1 MVTIDIDEEV
11 FNYLKALAE
20 PFVDTPNTVLRRIL
34 LQNQQATNKP
44 QLIMST
50 KVGSMMLPSKD
61 SEAKSEVFMS
71 SFLQYRYKEK
81 FRTKSPYR
89 TMFESDSY
97 LIYFQ
102 NFNKAGSG
110 NLWYRLSE
118 SSVKVLRKS
127 SKLALVCFTNPAESI
142 VYEIPMNDIDSQAKK
157 ANWQKDFFEVNIDPA
172 TSRWR
177 DIDWNIGK
185 YLVSINKCETEVKP

>member
-1 MVTIDIDEEV
+1 MVSIEIDEDV
-11 FNYLKALAE
+11 FNHLKTLAE
-20 PFVDTPNTVLRRIL
+20 PFIDTPNTVLRRIL
-34 LQNQQATNKP
+34 LQNQQTASKP
-44 QLIMST
+44 QMNMST
-50 KVGSMMLPSKD
+50 KVGAMKLPSKD

-81 FRTKSPYR
+81 FRTKTPYR
-89 TMFESDSY
+89 TMFESDNH

-118 SSVKVLRKS
+118 SSVQVLRKS
-127 SKLALVCFTNPAESI
+127 CKLALVCFTNPAENI
-142 VYEIPMNDIDSQAKK
+142 VYEIPINDIYSQAKK

-177 DIDWNIGK
+177 DMDWNIEK
-185 YLVSINKCETEVKP
+185 YLVQIHK